1 MAKKSFLGAAGVAA
15 SFISAPTIMAEEE
28 REEAVV
34 VKTAPVKETKK
45 VEMKSAK
52 SETKN
57 EKVVDMKKETKVE
70 VKAMAK
76 PVMKVESDDEMR
88 TTFTLNDE
96 MIRKIKVDC
105 AMNDVQV
112 KDILFNAMK
121 NFDSEK
127 DEIIKIDAD
136 SRMQRTYQIA
146 NETGISI
153 KMIAMNKKV
162 NASDVAYSA
171 LKKYYNM

>member
-34 VKTAPVKETKK
+34 VKETKK

-171 LKKYYNM
+171 LKKYYHM